1 VSEGSRTPPG
11 AAPPSGCPHGRTPAP
26 IAGAPRRSRRSAIG
40 LALAALLLAGCP
52 LAGCGGNGHGDA
64 SGVSAGGQT
73 SQPEH
78 RSLTRAQALAF
89 ARAVNLTAADLP
101 GFRHSPK
108 HPQETQREKRLTE
121 HLRRCAGI
129 GGSGTN
135 ASGAVAEQDSGS
147 FRVQRDVLDFAVSS
161 EVSVE
166 RGADLAARELAV
178 IRSKRV
184 RACFARYLDDMLKG
198 QSHGG
203 AALKQV
209 SIQAG
214 TPPAPGT
221 TGSFGWRITEPFT
234 IRGIRLSLYVDIL
247 GFVIGPA
254 RVTLVSSGAVRPF
267 PAEVQQRLFA
277 LLLARARAHAS

>member
-1 VSEGSRTPPG
+1 VL
-11 AAPPSGCPHGRTPAP
+11 PAVFV
-26 IAGAPRRSRRSAIG
+26 
-40 LALAALLLAGCP
+40 LAVFV
-52 LAGCGGNGHGDA
+52 LAGCGGSGHGGE
-64 SGVSAGGQT
+64 SGVSGRGQT
-73 SQPEH
+73 SRSEH

-101 GFRHSPK
+101 GFRHGPK
-108 HPQETQREKRLTE
+108 HAQETQREKRLTE
-121 HLRRCAGI
+121 HLRRCAGA
-129 GGSGTN
+129 GGSAAN
-135 ASGAVAEQDSGS
+135 ASGALAEQDSGS

-166 RGADLAARELAV
+166 RRAELAARELAV

-184 RACFARYLDDMLKG
+184 RDCFARYLDDVLKG
-198 QSHGG
+198 ESHGG
-203 AALKQV
+203 AALKPV

-221 TGSFGWRITEPFT
+221 SGSFGWRITEPFT